1 MGNSNKTG
9 QTNYCGKANC
19 ELGRNVRKRRESH
32 DKYVN
37 NLKMCIFDEIW
48 INRVF
53 TYLQG
58 YFEKNNDPHFLAIVR
73 LLQAVAKRYR
83 RPEFGV

>member
-1 MGNSNKTG
+1 
-9 QTNYCGKANC
+9 
-19 ELGRNVRKRRESH
+19 
-32 DKYVN
+32 
-37 NLKMCIFDEIW
+37 MCIFDEIW